1 MHRRRVWQLTIL
13 GLILAMPV
21 FGQALSGDIVVEVQ
35 GLRNDKGLVR
45 VTLYDSPPGFPNDL
59 SKALDAK
66 AVEIDAGYARVVFP
80 RYSHGTYAVGLFHD
94 ENRNGV
100 MDTNLIGVP
109 REGYGASQDARGRLG
124 PPRFQDAAFEH
135 DGRETVVRVT
145 MEY

>member
-21 FGQALSGDIVVEVQ
+21 SGQSLSGDIVVEVQ
-35 GLRNDKGLVR
+35 GLRNDEGLIR
-45 VTLYDSPPGFPNDL
+45 VTLYDSASGFPNDL
-59 SKALDAK
+59 SKALDSGA
-66 AVEIDAGYARVVFP
+66 AEIEGGRARVVFR

-109 REGYGASQDARGRLG
+109 REGYGASRDARGRLG

-135 DGRETVVRVT
+135 DGHETVVRVT
-145 MEY
+145 MQY

>member
-1 MHRRRVWQLTIL
+1 
-13 GLILAMPV
+13 
-21 FGQALSGDIVVEVQ
+21 
-35 GLRNDKGLVR
+35 GLVR
-45 VTLYDSPPGFPNDL
+45 VTLYDSASGFPNDL

-66 AVEIDAGYARVVFP
+66 AVEIDGRSARVVFS
-80 RYSHGTYAVGLFHD
+80 RYPHGTYAVGLFHD

-109 REGYGASQDARGRLG
+109 REGHGASQDARGRLG

-135 DGRETVVRVT
+135 DGRETVVRVE

>member
-1 MHRRRVWQLTIL
+1 MLRRRVWQLTIL
-13 GLILAMPV
+13 GLLMAMPV
-21 FGQALSGDIVVEVQ
+21 FGQSLSGDIVVEVQ
-35 GLRNDKGLVR
+35 GLRNDEGLVR
-45 VTLYDSPPGFPNDL
+45 VTLYDSASGFPNDL

-66 AVEIDAGYARVVFP
+66 AVEIDAGSARIVFP
-80 RYSHGTYAVGLFHD
+80 RYSHGTYAVGIFHD

-109 REGYGASQDARGRLG
+109 REGYGASRDARGRLG

-135 DGRETVVRVT
+135 DGRETIVPVT

>member
-1 MHRRRVWQLTIL
+1 MRVRRVWQLTIL
-13 GLILAMPV
+13 GLILAMPLS
-21 FGQALSGDIVVEVQ
+21 GQSLSGDIVVEVL
-35 GLRNDKGLVR
+35 GLRNDEGLVR
-45 VTLYDSPPGFPNDL
+45 VTLYDSASGFPNDL
-59 SKALDAK
+59 SKALEAK
-66 AVEIDAGYARVVFP
+66 AVEIDGRSSRVVFS
-80 RYSHGTYAVGLFHD
+80 RYPHGTYAVGLFHD

-109 REGYGASQDARGRLG
+109 REGYGASRDARGRLG